1 MLDQHGFNRDTTRR
15 IFKPNYTRAHGSEMK
30 MNTTTSQ
37 VEVTLDTNATTTLE
51 ASSQI
56 EGLKELAEFELAYVG
71 GGTAVVIF
79 A

>member
-1 MLDQHGFNRDTTRR
+1 
-15 IFKPNYTRAHGSEMK
+15 MK
-30 MNTTTSQ
+30 MNSTTSQ
-37 VEVTLDTNATTTLE
+37 VEVTLQTNATTTLE